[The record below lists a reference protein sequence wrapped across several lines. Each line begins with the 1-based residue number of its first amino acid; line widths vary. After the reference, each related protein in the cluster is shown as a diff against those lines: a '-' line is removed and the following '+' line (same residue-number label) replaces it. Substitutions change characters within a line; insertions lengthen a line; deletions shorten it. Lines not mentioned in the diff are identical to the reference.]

1 MTREEQIEQAAGEFA
16 GVNYDCETE
25 ADAFYHAVQ
34 KEAFVAGAAYADEH
48 PDLYSVTRKAIE
60 REREHLIDK
69 VCKWLEEH
77 LLLDDPKWYVE
88 GEKTLQEKMIDDLRK
103 AMEEQQ

>member
-1 MTREEQIEQAAGEFA
+1 MTREEQIKRKAAGVGILWRDTLVSEGLDRVVA
-16 GVNYDCETE
+16 ETI
-25 ADAFYHAVQ
+25 ASAIQ
-34 KEAFVAGAAYADEH
+34 KESIHTAEWADRTM
-48 PDLYSVTRKAIE
+48 L
-60 REREHLIDK
+60 DK

-77 LLLDDPKWYVE
+77 LLLDDHKWYVD

>member
-1 MTREEQIEQAAGEFA
+1 MDRNIQADKAFLKWSEA
-16 GVNYDCETE
+16 TSNNVVHI
-25 ADAFYHAVQ
+25 ADAWYAAV
-34 KEAFVAGAAYADEH
+34 EWADKTM
-48 PDLYSVTRKAIE
+48 L
-60 REREHLIDK
+60 DK